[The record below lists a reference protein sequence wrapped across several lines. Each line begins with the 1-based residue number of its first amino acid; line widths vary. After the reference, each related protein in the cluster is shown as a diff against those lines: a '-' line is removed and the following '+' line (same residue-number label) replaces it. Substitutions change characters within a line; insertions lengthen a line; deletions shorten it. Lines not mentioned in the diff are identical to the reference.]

1 MFILSSSG
9 VEKRNTKQYKAF
21 QLGEKNKNPVSLYLN
36 KALSLR
42 DHGPLNLHGE
52 CSNFRISRYLK
63 LYFIQQCSR
72 QFRDQLH
79 RQLSRE
85 NILNKVLST

>member
-1 MFILSSSG
+1 MTVSRRVSNFKVDLKEVRVYLSSSG

-42 DHGPLNLHGE
+42 DHDSAKFARRML
-52 CSNFRISRYLK
+52 
-63 LYFIQQCSR
+63 
-72 QFRDQLH
+72 
-79 RQLSRE
+79 
-85 NILNKVLST
+85 

>member
-42 DHGPLNLHGE
+42 DHGSAKFARRML
-52 CSNFRISRYLK
+52 
-63 LYFIQQCSR
+63 
-72 QFRDQLH
+72 
-79 RQLSRE
+79 
-85 NILNKVLST
+85 